1 MVEARNAQASSVRG
15 NGHWIG
21 VMVQHILTYSVV
33 CDSSKVVSKCSD
45 VDRKRRGKTARR
57 TSDKAECNCCRG
69 VMGNLYTCLYCLS
82 GSQTCSKW
90 RRIARV

>member
-33 CDSSKVVSKCSD
+33 CDSSKVAIIVAAD
-45 VDRKRRGKTARR
+45 HPV
-57 TSDKAECNCCRG
+57 E
-69 VMGNLYTCLYCLS
+69 
-82 GSQTCSKW
+82 
-90 RRIARV
+90 